1 MHHLLT
7 KLLTSDSFFSADLMD
22 KDIRAALFD
31 GFDEEGE
38 FEELQD
44 DFITQVLL
52 SAPFTFVFYFEWYL
66 PRFNVCFL
74 SPLLGDERAR

>member
-1 MHHLLT
+1 
-7 KLLTSDSFFSADLMD
+7 MD

-44 DFITQVLL
+44 DFITQVITLRL
-52 SAPFTFVFYFEWYL
+52 CVLE
-66 PRFNVCFL
+66 
-74 SPLLGDERAR
+74 

>member
-1 MHHLLT
+1 MLHAPVITARCVLAIRT
-7 KLLTSDSFFSADLMD
+7 ELMD

-44 DFITQVLL
+44 DFISQVVYML
-52 SAPFTFVFYFEWYL
+52 
-66 PRFNVCFL
+66 
-74 SPLLGDERAR
+74 

>member
-52 SAPFTFVFYFEWYL
+52 L
-66 PRFNVCFL
+66 PSLTGYYVV
-74 SPLLGDERAR
+74 

>member
-1 MHHLLT
+1 MDLYGMLLEDNDIARCLPCT
-7 KLLTSDSFFSADLMD
+7 MYVTIELMD

-44 DFITQVLL
+44 DFVLQVCIQVKPASL
-52 SAPFTFVFYFEWYL
+52 SL
-66 PRFNVCFL
+66 
-74 SPLLGDERAR
+74 

>member
-1 MHHLLT
+1 MDTVMLHAPVVTARYVLAIRT
-7 KLLTSDSFFSADLMD
+7 ELMD

-44 DFITQVLL
+44 DFISQVVYML
-52 SAPFTFVFYFEWYL
+52 
-66 PRFNVCFL
+66 
-74 SPLLGDERAR
+74 

>member
-1 MHHLLT
+1 
-7 KLLTSDSFFSADLMD
+7 MD

-44 DFITQVLL
+44 DFMLQVRHCADHHRVNHHSHTSIL
-52 SAPFTFVFYFEWYL
+52 S
-66 PRFNVCFL
+66 R
-74 SPLLGDERAR
+74 S

>member
-1 MHHLLT
+1 
-7 KLLTSDSFFSADLMD
+7 MD

-44 DFITQVLL
+44 DFMAQVMGEPEDPDFDFDAHIAMLIARRYKSVVVYDL
-52 SAPFTFVFYFEWYL
+52 HIEHSSTTFF
-66 PRFNVCFL
+66 
-74 SPLLGDERAR
+74 

>member
-1 MHHLLT
+1 
-7 KLLTSDSFFSADLMD
+7 MD

-44 DFITQVLL
+44 DFITQVSYNLSTRMRSVCAFLL
-52 SAPFTFVFYFEWYL
+52 STK
-66 PRFNVCFL
+66 
-74 SPLLGDERAR
+74 

>member
-1 MHHLLT
+1 MRPLLLT
-7 KLLTSDSFFSADLMD
+7 TVRPCTLDASHLNQLLTSDSFFSADLMD

-52 SAPFTFVFYFEWYL
+52 STPFSY
-66 PRFNVCFL
+66 
-74 SPLLGDERAR
+74 